1 MTYETERMIWL
12 VVFFDFATFLTKSAK
27 LFGKM
32 PRAEARLS
40 QVIISLWLLPGALG
54 PFKRT

>member
-32 PRAEARLS
+32 PRAEARL
-40 QVIISLWLLPGALG
+40 VLYTHLMLLMLYIP
-54 PFKRT
+54 TWCS